1 MVTTSEYMRQ
11 AAKNYQSVTDDSDML
26 RMIDEMNKATDRAET
41 AIDNTL
47 AFITESNERIRKME
61 AM

>member
-1 MVTTSEYMRQ
+1 MRQ
-11 AAKNYQSVTDDSDML
+11 AAKNYQSVTDDNDML

-47 AFITESNERIRKME
+47 AFIAESNKRIKKME
-61 AM
+61 SM